1 MPMAI
6 LTSKSKV
13 LFAAAAAHSSIEFAA
28 SDGMESILQKLGM
41 AAHTDAF
48 QKVHSADVSHK

>member
-1 MPMAI
+1 MAVLMPI
-6 LTSKSKV
+6 SGV
-13 LFAAAAAHSSIEFAA
+13 LFAAAAAHSSLEIAA

-48 QKVHSADVSHK
+48 QKVH

>member
-1 MPMAI
+1 MAI